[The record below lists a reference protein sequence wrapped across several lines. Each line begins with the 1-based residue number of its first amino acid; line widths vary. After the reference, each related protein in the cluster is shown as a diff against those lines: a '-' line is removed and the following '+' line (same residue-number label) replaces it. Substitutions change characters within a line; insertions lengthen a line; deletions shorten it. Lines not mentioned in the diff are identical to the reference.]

1 MRRTLALS
9 LIGTLLWVMVLT
21 PPMSQAQAPET
32 PNWTRAVV
40 WSPDGT
46 QVAVATQRGSIQLID
61 QSEQVIRTLQAEN
74 GVPVLAL
81 AWSPN
86 SQFLASGGSDNL
98 VTVWDVI
105 TGDVVKDYPSQAS
118 VNGLSWH
125 PNGSYLTFASANA
138 PLKNAVV
145 WNTVTGETI
154 FATPASEAFS
164 VAWSP
169 DGSLLAISKFGE
181 IQIWDLFLSPDQPV
195 KTIKTQPHNIL
206 FLAWKSDSTRLAS
219 AQTNTPDQSVAN
231 VWDSSTGQLVLS
243 YTEHADAIR
252 TVAWSPDG
260 NYLASASID
269 GTVRIW
275 DSVNGQTL
283 ETFQGNGGILAVD
296 WSPDSTHLAYGIEG
310 GVLEIVPAPA
320 SNSCSPTAPSD
331 PPTYTVTAGDTAGLV
346 AAIGAA
352 NATPDP
358 DIIALEEG
366 TYPLSASNN
375 TLYGKNG
382 LPVINT
388 PITIYG
394 NCATIA
400 RNPAAQPFRLFYV
413 TAAGN
418 LTLYDLTLTG
428 GDGGTS
434 NGGAIYSQGAV
445 TATNTTIA
453 NSTAPGGGGIRN
465 SSGTLTL
472 IDSRLENNSAPGT
485 GSAGGGLYTNGPAT
499 LTNTTLTG
507 NSAYYGGAI
516 YTASGGTLTLSGS
529 TVESNS
535 AYSGGGAFINGGS
548 ATIQANSR
556 FAANTVN
563 NHGGAIYNNGTTLTI
578 SGSTFENNTAAG
590 GGGAIRNAGPLTLT
604 DSQIT
609 GNSAVGNGGGLF
621 LLGGTTTLTNVT
633 LEANH
638 TGQNGGGIFTSV
650 ATTLTGSTVSNN
662 SAANNGGGLFISGGS
677 LSLTASQVTGNT
689 SGNGGGGIFS
699 TGAPVLLSGSL
710 VSGNSAVSG
719 GGGIG
724 CEGRLTITDSQIL
737 NNHAGDEGGGV
748 YNDNRYSPGISN
760 TCIAG
765 NTAPQAGG
773 VYSVTSSFPAR
784 NTWWGAADSP
794 SGSGPGSGDA
804 INSRVLYSPY
814 LTTDCPH

>member
-352 NATPDP
+352 NANPDP

-366 TYPLSASNN
+366 TYTLSASNN

-394 NCATIA
+394 NCATIE
-400 RNPAAQPFRLFYV
+400 RDSAAEAFRFFQV
-413 TAAGN
+413 ATGGS

-445 TATNTTIA
+445 TATNTTVA

-465 SSGTLTL
+465 SGGTLTL
-472 IDSRLENNSAPGT
+472 VDSRLENNSAPGT

-499 LTNTTLTG
+499 LTSTTLTG

-535 AYSGGGAFINGGS
+535 TYSGGGAFINGGS
-548 ATIQANSR
+548 LS
-556 FAANTVN
+556 V
-563 NHGGAIYNNGTTLTI
+563 
-578 SGSTFENNTAAG
+578 SGSIIENNTAAG
-590 GGGAIRNAGPLTLT
+590 GGGAIRNSGPLTLS

-609 GNSAVGNGGGLF
+609 GNSATSNGGGLF
-621 LLGGTTTLTNVT
+621 HLSGAATLTDVTLSENQSGMIGGAIFAGGTL
-633 LEANH
+633 
-638 TGQNGGGIFTSV
+638 
-650 ATTLTGSTVSNN
+650 TLTGCTVSDNTALN
-662 SAANNGGGLFISGGS
+662 HAGGIYTGGTLT
-677 LSLTASQVTGNT
+677 LSASQVVDNT
-689 SGNGGGGIFS
+689 SGRAGGGIFS
-699 TGAPVLLSGSL
+699 AGASVSL
-710 VSGNSAVSG
+710 TCSTIAGNSAVTN
-719 GGGIG
+719 GGGIASD
-724 CEGRLTITDSQIL
+724 GRLAITDSRIE
-737 NNHAGDEGGGV
+737 NNQAGTIGGGV
-748 YNDNRYSPGISN
+748 YNDNRNSQGISN
-760 TCIAG
+760 SCIVG
-765 NTAPQAGG
+765 NTAPQTSG

-784 NTWWGAADSP
+784 NTWWGAADGP
-794 SGSGPGSGDA
+794 SDSGPGSGDA
-804 INSRVLYSPY
+804 INARVLYSPF
-814 LTTDCPH
+814 LTGGCPH